1 MSGPGPD
8 LRGCDWARRGART
21 RGSGKLLDVAARAAR
36 PAVFAVLA
44 LSAAL
49 ALTACGGAAVKGAAP
64 SAAQARSELRHSPPA
79 LAALHAQGN
88 RLLTGGVGGFR
99 ARLAGLRGHPVVV
112 NKWASWCG
120 PCQSE
125 FPVFQ
130 RVSLQLGRQ
139 VAFVGVDSKDH
150 APAAAAF
157 LHRFPVSY
165 PSYEDPGESIARAIG
180 AATYFPQTVFIDRA
194 GHQVYVHAG
203 PYLSASSLT
212 RDIRFYV
219 LR

>member
-1 MSGPGPD
+1 V
-8 LRGCDWARRGART
+8 T
-21 RGSGKLLDVAARAAR
+21 
-36 PAVFAVLA
+36 

-49 ALTACGGAAVKGAAP
+49 ALAACGTSAVNSASP
-64 SAAQARSELRHSPPA
+64 SPGQARAELRHSPPA
-79 LAALHAQGN
+79 LAALHAQAN
-88 RLLTGGVGGFR
+88 RLLGGGVGAFR
-99 ARLAGLRGHPVVV
+99 ARVAALRGHPVVV

-139 VAFVGVDSKDH
+139 VAFVGVDAKDH
-150 APAAAAF
+150 APAASAF
-157 LHRFPVSY
+157 LRRLPVSY
-165 PSYEDPGESIARAIG
+165 PSYQDPGESIARGLG

-219 LR
+219 LK